1 MAVAK
6 VAKVIEITSA
16 SSESFED
23 AIRQGIAQVVAGAS
37 HLFEEP
43 GTLETVAHLAERLV
57 RPPPCPNPGIQAGAS
72 ESLTQ
77 GESSM
82 GVCEV
87 CGNNYD
93 KSMEIFVRERTH
105 VFDCFECAI
114 HALAPRCAQ
123 CLARSS
129 DTASSTTA
137 PSTAAHT
144 APTPPAYRRPSIAS
158 SALTGTQVHDVG
170 RVDGDQA
177 LAIPVV
183 LRELD
188 GALPAGRLQA
198 LVHLSVLVAD
208 PDRLAL
214 TQPDLR

>member
-57 RPPPCPNPGIQAGAS
+57 RPPPCPNPGIQAGAADPPK
-72 ESLTQ
+72 EETP
-77 GESSM
+77 M

-87 CGNNYD
+87 CGSDCD
-93 KSMEIFVRERTH
+93 KSMAIFIRDRTH

-114 HALAPRCAQ
+114 MPSPLRAMQLQDHRSPREHNDVVYWCAH
-123 CLARSS
+123 C
-129 DTASSTTA
+129 
-137 PSTAAHT
+137 AHK
-144 APTPPAYRRPSIAS
+144 AGVQEA
-158 SALTGTQVHDVG
+158 
-170 RVDGDQA
+170 VDRA
-177 LAIPVV
+177 
-183 LRELD
+183 
-188 GALPAGRLQA
+188 
-198 LVHLSVLVAD
+198 
-208 PDRLAL
+208 
-214 TQPDLR
+214 